1 MDDDE
6 RSRRIHAAL
15 ARRRFSPI
23 LKPRIEALLD
33 GREDRARLRCCNS
46 GCFVCVRELLA
57 ILTEVET
64 GVPVAAT
71 PVCGDDLP

>member
-1 MDDDE
+1 MDAVE
-6 RSRRIHAAL
+6 RERLIEAAL

-46 GCFVCVRELLA
+46 GCFVCARELRA
-57 ILTEVET
+57 IVDEVES
-64 GVPVAAT
+64 GVPVAAPARGEGT
-71 PVCGDDLP
+71 PP